1 MIQPDKANKKKN
13 RSRSSGILTKPIAYQ
28 NIKND
33 TVPPAFIEV
42 W

>member
-1 MIQPDKANKKKN
+1 MVQLDKANKKKRSS
-13 RSRSSGILTKPIAYQ
+13 RSRILTKPIAYQ